1 MLSATDARGSAF
13 AVFACSLGVC
23 TLPLARARPSND
35 EPAADSPLSLFP
47 LSHADEHDPHP
58 LPGIARHGLA
68 QVRAFYRHDL
78 GSAAQ
83 GAFLSL
89 CSPSLSVPPAPQ
101 QSG

>member
-1 MLSATDARGSAF
+1 L
-13 AVFACSLGVC
+13 AVLACSLGAR

-35 EPAADSPLSLFP
+35 EPDADSPLSLFP

-83 GAFLSL
+83 GASLSL
-89 CSPSLSVPPAPQ
+89 STLSLSPYPSCATVA
-101 QSG
+101 